1 MGPGPSETCVCVLGG
16 GMRVYV
22 CGVCVYACLYANV
35 FFLKCPE
42 AAVSCW
48 CFQIQPPLSMTPAV
62 LTWVPPP
69 PHLLQQERAHFTL
82 L

>member
-1 MGPGPSETCVCVLGG
+1 
-16 GMRVYV
+16 MRVYV

-69 PHLLQQERAHFTL
+69 PASPPAGEGPLHSTLTVSAHVYRNTGSE
-82 L
+82 